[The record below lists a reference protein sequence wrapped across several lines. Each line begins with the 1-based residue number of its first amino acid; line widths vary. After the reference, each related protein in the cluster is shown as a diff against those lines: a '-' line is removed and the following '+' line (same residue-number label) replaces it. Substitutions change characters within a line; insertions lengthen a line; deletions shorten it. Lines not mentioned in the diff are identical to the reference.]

1 MTELSPHHTFSQDYL
16 DEYEDPLAAF
26 LNEHGLGEV
35 TGGGSQLNADGE
47 IAFADIELELVNLDD
62 AIARRAS
69 AH

>member
-1 MTELSPHHTFSQDYL
+1 MSMDSEKSRG
-16 DEYEDPLAAF
+16 AAA
-26 LNEHGLGEV
+26 
-35 TGGGSQLNADGE
+35 SLNADGE